1 MKSKS
6 FSLTL
11 GHSINYI
18 NGLEVPLSWRDM
30 TQLSAY
36 SEKCSLQSFLLAI
49 YSYLE
54 CSGEK

>member
-18 NGLEVPLSWRDM
+18 NVLEVPLSRRDM
-30 TQLSAY
+30 TQLGVY
-36 SEKCSLQSFLLAI
+36 SEKCSLQFFV
-49 YSYLE
+49 SYLFLF
-54 CSGEK
+54 GVFR

>member
-1 MKSKS
+1 MKFRS

-11 GHSINYI
+11 VHSIKYI

-30 TQLSAY
+30 TQLRAC
-36 SEKCSLQSFLLAI
+36 SEKCSLPSFLLAI